1 MSPLRRAQLLVG
13 LLVAV
18 VVGIGAPMRA
28 TYGAQTTADEP
39 HYLLTAISL
48 AEDHDLDVSDERAAV
63 RYRPFHDVVLRNGS
77 LPLVLLERVV
87 DEWIASEAGPSP
99 RS

>member
-28 TYGAQTTADEP
+28 TYGARTTADEP

-48 AEDHDLDVSDERAAV
+48 AEDHDLDVSDERAAITDV
-63 RYRPFHDVVLRNGS
+63 RMAVAPWSTEPAVRRLG
-77 LPLVLLERVV
+77 
-87 DEWIASEAGPSP
+87 
-99 RS
+99 